1 MLIERV
7 PHTNTYVTI
16 EEGIRIAVFYTK
28 LEARLLRP
36 LLDVH
41 GATGACRSRNRAPDD
56 RAGRLGL
63 RHQRAPW
70 SCRVKPVTASSV
82 LPPEQS

>member
-41 GATGACRSRNRAPDD
+41 APPAPVDLGTALRTIEQAVSD
-56 RAGRLGL
+56 YVTNARLG
-63 RHQRAPW
+63 A
-70 SCRVKPVTASSV
+70 AA
-82 LPPEQS
+82 